1 MSNKNDF
8 KRHERSDRTKWVIT
22 GIVIVLIL
30 ALLGGVIAAIVTETN
45 PKDWFDTSDDNQV
58 QPPSEVTDGNGQE
71 LVSGEVYAMPANMIF
86 STALA
91 DAETSSDGV
100 IIEATLKPVT
110 ATAGSGVD
118 WSVSFVD
125 VEDDWVNGKN
135 VTDYVTV
142 TPISDGSTTA
152 TVKCLNDFGAQI
164 KIECI
169 SRDYSDI
176 KAECVVD
183 FRKKIED
190 ITYSFKYDGV
200 IKEGISAGENNVYLV
215 DYTGEDKQ
223 YTVECVP
230 VYSDYTID
238 VDYTQSINGV
248 YTSQFGYGQ
257 DIHLNTLALQAGLS
271 GVVVENALS
280 SQGVEYVGL
289 IDTASRTGNFNALAS
304 MMTRADELYSSL
316 TASDKEH
323 SRIKN
328 SYSAHQVLRT
338 ALSNG
343 RVDTSKLDEANDI
356 LNSYTPPVTSGGF
369 MGGVVINSEDELLQ
383 AALACNTAGV
393 GIVEYTI
400 TFESAFASNSY
411 SFSLGYTSSS
421 ITAVRDI
428 ILSDN
433 SLIY

>member
-8 KRHERSDRTKWVIT
+8 KRHERSDRTKWAIT

-200 IKEGISAGENNVYLV
+200 IKEGISLG
-215 DYTGEDKQ
+215 
-223 YTVECVP
+223 
-230 VYSDYTID
+230 
-238 VDYTQSINGV
+238 
-248 YTSQFGYGQ
+248 
-257 DIHLNTLALQAGLS
+257 
-271 GVVVENALS
+271 
-280 SQGVEYVGL
+280 
-289 IDTASRTGNFNALAS
+289 
-304 MMTRADELYSSL
+304 
-316 TASDKEH
+316 
-323 SRIKN
+323 RIMF
-328 SYSAHQVLRT
+328 
-338 ALSNG
+338 
-343 RVDTSKLDEANDI
+343 I
-356 LNSYTPPVTSGGF
+356 
-369 MGGVVINSEDELLQ
+369 
-383 AALACNTAGV
+383 
-393 GIVEYTI
+393 
-400 TFESAFASNSY
+400 
-411 SFSLGYTSSS
+411 
-421 ITAVRDI
+421 
-428 ILSDN
+428 
-433 SLIY
+433 